1 MMDAVSTRRKL
12 IDLRG
17 SVFETLSREARNHG
31 VSLKKYIETV
41 LEEDAARHRPAAPAG
56 VHDAGILGLIG
67 VAKHIVASADPD
79 DDRLQYILSK

>member
-1 MMDAVSTRRKL
+1 MMDAVITRRKL

-17 SVFETLSREARNHG
+17 PVFETLSREARNRG

-41 LEEDAARHRPAAPAG
+41 LEEDAAQHRPAAPAG
-56 VHDAGILGLIG
+56 VHDAGILGLVG
-67 VAKHIVASADPD
+67 VAKRIVASSDPD